1 MTAIHSTLQAQRDFF
16 ATGRTKDVS
25 FRLAQLDKLKA
36 ELLRR
41 EQDINAALEKDLHKS
56 PFETYETETGIVLSE
71 ISDMQR
77 HLKRWAK
84 PKRVPTPLAHFPAH
98 SRIYPEPYGVV
109 LVMAPWNYPLQLAL
123 APLVGALAAGNCAVV
138 KPSNYAPATSA
149 LIAEMLAACFPAEYV
164 TTVLGGREANQ
175 NLLNEKFDYIF
186 FTGGVTVGKVV
197 MEAASHFL
205 TPVTLELG
213 GKSPCIVDETANL
226 KMAAKRIAWGKCI
239 NGGQTCVAPDYL
251 LVHEGVKDALLPLL
265 GAEITKFFGE
275 HPETHAD
282 YPRMVNQKH
291 FDRVSAFLTNS
302 GAVAFGGKTNPETLQ
317 IAPTLLE
324 GVGWEDPVMQE
335 EIFGPV
341 LPVLTFRDIAEVPA
355 LVNARP
361 KPLALYYFTTDKA
374 RARHMLEAVSFGGGC
389 INETIM
395 HLASSHL
402 PFGGVGDSGMGAYHG
417 KYSFDTFSHHKGVV
431 HKANWMEPP
440 IRYAPYRPLYQKILR
455 LLLR

>member
-1 MTAIHSTLQAQRDFF
+1 MSDMQSILQAQRNFF
-16 ATGRTKDVS
+16 ATGQTLDVD
-25 FRLAQLDKLKA
+25 FRLVQLAKLKA
-36 ELLRR
+36 ELQRR
-41 EQDINAALEKDLHKS
+41 EQEIYDALEKDLHKS
-56 PFETYETETGIVLSE
+56 PFETYETEIGIVLSE

-84 PKRVPTPLAHFPAH
+84 PKRVPTPLSHFPAR

-109 LVMAPWNYPLQLAL
+109 LIMAPWNYPLQLAL

-149 LIAEMLAACFPAEYV
+149 LLAEMLTACFPEEYV

-175 NLLNEKFDYIF
+175 NLLSEKFDYIF

-197 MEAASHFL
+197 MEAASHHL

-213 GKSPCIVDETANL
+213 GKSPCIVDETADL

-251 LVHEGVKDALLPLL
+251 LVHRQVKEELLRLL
-265 GAEITKFFGE
+265 GMEITKFFGE

-302 GAVAFGGKTNPETLQ
+302 GIVAFGGRTNPETLQ
-317 IAPTLLE
+317 IAPTLLDN
-324 GVGWEDPVMQE
+324 VRWEDPVMQE

-341 LPVLTFRDIAEVPA
+341 LPVLTFERIDQVPA

-374 RARHMLEAVSFGGGC
+374 RTQSILRTISFGGGC
-389 INETIM
+389 INETLL
-395 HLASSHL
+395 HLVTSHM
-402 PFGGVGDSGMGAYHG
+402 PFGGVGESGMGAYHG
-417 KYSFDTFSHHKGVV
+417 KYSFDTFSHYKGVV

-440 IRYAPYRPLYQKILR
+440 MRYAPYRPLYLKIIR